1 MSPEARELEPAE
13 LERLLDVGRRLVSEL
28 DLDAVLSQVLEAA
41 RELTGASFA
50 ALGVLD
56 EQKTRLKRFLYSGI
70 DEETRRRIGPLP
82 RGYGILGELISDP
95 RPLRLERIGDHP
107 RSYGFPA
114 GHPEM
119 TTFVGAPISVRG
131 EVYGNIYLTEKQG
144 GASFSES
151 DERLLVVL
159 AEWSAVAINNAR
171 THEELQRGR
180 ADLERLV
187 QGLQATASLSRELG
201 GESDLERVLELVTK
215 RARALMKARSG
226 YVLLQEGPQLV
237 VRGAAG
243 ERGSRSI
250 GRGVGPGS
258 GTADFIG
265 LEASQRIGPAAAQS
279 LEELGIE
286 GSSGLAVPLRARG
299 QGVGVLLIVDHIG
312 PETSFTAD
320 QQLTLESFATSAANA
335 ISAAHAIEDEKAK
348 LAIASSERERG
359 RWAREL
365 HDETL
370 QELGALRIMQEH
382 AARAE
387 TLEDAREFLAIANEQ
402 VERTVSGLQGLIA
415 ELRPAALD
423 QLGIEAAIE
432 ALMDRLATRSEL
444 RFEADIDLAFERG
457 DARRRHTPELEST
470 IYRLVQEGLTNAIK
484 HADATRAR
492 VAIEERDGVVVIRV
506 EDDGTGFD
514 LSGVSRGF
522 GLTGMRE
529 RVELAGG
536 ELSIEGRDGGGTL
549 VRATLPAWRESD

>member
-1 MSPEARELEPAE
+1 MSAEAAELEPAE

-28 DLDAVLSQVLEAA
+28 DLDAVLAQVLEAA

-56 EQKTRLKRFLYSGI
+56 EEKTRLKRFLYSGI

-82 RGYGILGELISDP
+82 RGHGILGELISDP

-151 DERLLVVL
+151 DERLVVVL

-201 GESDLERVLELVTK
+201 GESDLGRVLELVTK

-250 GRGVGPGS
+250 GRGNG
-258 GTADFIG
+258 
-265 LEASQRIGPAAAQS
+265 
-279 LEELGIE
+279 
-286 GSSGLAVPLRARG
+286 
-299 QGVGVLLIVDHIG
+299 
-312 PETSFTAD
+312 
-320 QQLTLESFATSAANA
+320 
-335 ISAAHAIEDEKAK
+335 
-348 LAIASSERERG
+348 
-359 RWAREL
+359 
-365 HDETL
+365 
-370 QELGALRIMQEH
+370 
-382 AARAE
+382 
-387 TLEDAREFLAIANEQ
+387 
-402 VERTVSGLQGLIA
+402 
-415 ELRPAALD
+415 
-423 QLGIEAAIE
+423 
-432 ALMDRLATRSEL
+432 
-444 RFEADIDLAFERG
+444 
-457 DARRRHTPELEST
+457 
-470 IYRLVQEGLTNAIK
+470 
-484 HADATRAR
+484 
-492 VAIEERDGVVVIRV
+492 
-506 EDDGTGFD
+506 
-514 LSGVSRGF
+514 
-522 GLTGMRE
+522 
-529 RVELAGG
+529 
-536 ELSIEGRDGGGTL
+536 
-549 VRATLPAWRESD
+549 